1 MMKVMWMMTFLVSF
15 FFLFGFTVGPWDG
28 IDGEGVLYFSA
39 WEDEFDFEVVQIST
53 CCSGGYTFSRSGFH
67 ACRNRSIL
75 NFFFFN
81 KKKTVRENIE
91 SDAKI
96 VRRPSRLVV
105 MTRAK
110 SDSTTS
116 TQQHQPMTT
125 TPQAGPTTDAI
136 MSSALTGGNAPMVTT
151 THEKT
156 GASVFL

>member
-1 MMKVMWMMTFLVSF
+1 MK
-15 FFLFGFTVGPWDG
+15 
-28 IDGEGVLYFSA
+28 
-39 WEDEFDFEVVQIST
+39 
-53 CCSGGYTFSRSGFH
+53 
-67 ACRNRSIL
+67 
-75 NFFFFN
+75 
-81 KKKTVRENIE
+81 ENIE

-125 TPQAGPTTDAI
+125 TPHAGHAI

-151 THEKT
+151 KHEKT
-156 GASVFL
+156 GASVFLKVRVAETADATYYSTTVHVYVCSPLFSFSFSSFSLIFDFTHAAPKKK

>member
-1 MMKVMWMMTFLVSF
+1 MKVMWMMTFLVGL
-15 FFLFGFTVGPWDG
+15 FLFGLRVGQWDG

-39 WEDEFDFEVVQIST
+39 WEDEFNFEVAQIST
-53 CCSGGYTFSRSGFH
+53 CCSGGYTFSRSGFR

-75 NFFFFN
+75 NLFFFY
-81 KKKTVRENIE
+81 KKTVKENIE

-116 TQQHQPMTT
+116 TQQHQPTTT
-125 TPQAGPTTDAI
+125 TPQAGPKTNAI
-136 MSSALTGGNAPMVTT
+136 MPSALTALPWWQPRTRRQGPR
-151 THEKT
+151 
-156 GASVFL
+156 SF